1 MSKHPSM
8 EEDGFIYVDKQT
20 DLERLC
26 DHLEGETEVAL
37 DSEAD
42 NLHHF
47 ETKLCLLQLRF
58 DETIYLLDVTADL
71 DLERF
76 WKILSGLHLI
86 MHGSDFDLRLFEEF
100 CGFEAKSLFDSMLAS
115 QLLGIKRIGLAA
127 LLEENFGVR
136 IPKDS
141 QKSDWSQRPLTP
153 KMLKYAA
160 TDVLY
165 LHELRD
171 KLMARIRELSRE
183 EWLNQ
188 RCANQIR
195 IAKSGFPRNDEN
207 SWRISRS
214 DRLDERGQ
222 AAVYELWHWR
232 QNLAKRL
239 DRPPFKVLGNDYI
252 IALAEGV
259 SEGNWEFV
267 FEGLP
272 QGIQRRARQG
282 LKDALKLGASRDV
295 STLPQ
300 RPPRPERRAP
310 LSQQE
315 LDRQDA
321 IKSFRDKL
329 STTLSIDPTLIATRS
344 QVAQVARDPSD
355 LDGFLNWQKELLEPC
370 LQGLRS
376 EG

>member
-1 MSKHPSM
+1 MD
-8 EEDGFIYVDKQT
+8 EDGFIYVDKQI
-20 DLERLC
+20 DLEKLC
-26 DHLEGETEVAL
+26 DHLAGETEVAL

-58 DETIYLLDVTADL
+58 DKTIYLLDVTADL

-100 CGFEAKSLFDSMLAS
+100 CQFEANSLFDSMLAS

-127 LLEENFGVR
+127 LLEENFGVK

-171 KLMARIRELSRE
+171 KLMARIRELGRE
-183 EWLNQ
+183 SWLEQ
-188 RCANQIR
+188 RCNNQIR

-282 LKDALKLGASRDV
+282 LKDALKQGASRDV
-295 STLPQ
+295 ETLPQ

-315 LDRQDA
+315 LDRQDTVKA
-321 IKSFRDKL
+321 FRDKL
-329 STTLSIDPTLIATRS
+329 SKELAIDPTLIATRS
-344 QVAQVARDPSD
+344 QVAQVARDPDD
-355 LDGFLNWQKELLEPC
+355 LSGFLPWQQELLGPC
-370 LQGLRS
+370 LEDLKAQP
-376 EG
+376 

>member
-1 MSKHPSM
+1 MYPKM
-8 EEDGFIYVDKQT
+8 EDVEFTYIDKQAEL
-20 DLERLC
+20 DELC
-26 DHLEGETEVAL
+26 EHLAKQSEVAL

-71 DLERF
+71 YLDRF
-76 WKILSGLHLI
+76 WELLSGMHLI

-100 CGFEAKSLFDSMLAS
+100 CGFKAASLFDSMLAS

-127 LLEENFGVR
+127 LLEEHFSVK

-171 KLMARIRELSRE
+171 RLMARIDEVDRG
-183 EWLNQ
+183 EWLRQ
-188 RCANQIR
+188 RCENQIR
-195 IAKSGFPRNDEN
+195 IAKTGFPRNDEN
-207 SWRISRS
+207 SWRIAKS
-214 DRLDERGQ
+214 DRLDDRGQ
-222 AAVYELWHWR
+222 AAIYELWHWR

-239 DRPPFKVLGNDYI
+239 DRPPFKVLGNDFI

-272 QGIQRRARQG
+272 MGIQRRARQG
-282 LKDALKLGASRDV
+282 LKDALRRGVTRDV
-295 STLPQ
+295 KSLPQ

-315 LDRQDA
+315 LDRQDT
-321 IKSFRDKL
+321 IKAFRDKL
-329 STTLSIDPTLIATRS
+329 ATDFGFDPTLIATRS
-344 QVAQVARDPSD
+344 QVAQLARDLEDFS
-355 LDGFLNWQKELLEPC
+355 GFLEWQRDLLEPC
-370 LQGLRS
+370 LANLK
-376 EG
+376 

>member
-1 MSKHPSM
+1 M
-8 EEDGFIYVDKQT
+8 EDIRFIYVDKQ
-20 DLERLC
+20 DELEALC
-26 DHLEGETEVAL
+26 DHLAKQEEIAL

-71 DLERF
+71 QLDRF
-76 WKILSGLHLI
+76 WETLAGLHLI

-100 CGFEAKSLFDSMLAS
+100 CGFQAKSLFDSMLAS

-127 LLEENFGVR
+127 LLEENFEVK

-141 QKSDWSQRPLTP
+141 QKSDWSQRPLTQ
-153 KMLKYAA
+153 KMLTYAA

-171 KLMARIRELSRE
+171 KLMARIRELGRE
-183 EWLNQ
+183 EWLKQ
-188 RCANQIR
+188 RCDHQIR
-195 IAKSGFPRNDEN
+195 IAGSGFPRSDDN
-207 SWRISRS
+207 SWRIARS

-239 DRPPFKVLGNDYI
+239 DRPPFKVLGNDFI
-252 IALAEGV
+252 IMLAEGV

-272 QGIQRRARQG
+272 AGIQRRARQG
-282 LKDALKLGASRDV
+282 LKDALKRGASRDV
-295 STLPQ
+295 KTLPQ
-300 RPPRPERRAP
+300 RPPRQERRAP

-315 LDRQDA
+315 LDRQDVV
-321 IKSFRDKL
+321 KGFRDQLAKD
-329 STTLSIDPTLIATRS
+329 LSIDPTLLATRS
-344 QVAQVARDPSD
+344 QVAQLARDPGDHST
-355 LDGFLNWQKELLEPC
+355 FLSWQLELLQPC
-370 LQGLRS
+370 LAQLQS
-376 EG
+376 

>member
-1 MSKHPSM
+1 M
-8 EEDGFIYVDKQT
+8 EEIEFKFVDKQ
-20 DLERLC
+20 DELEDLC
-26 DHLEGETEVAL
+26 DHLATQTEIAL

-47 ETKLCLLQLRF
+47 ETQLCLLQLRF
-58 DETIYLLDVTADL
+58 DDSIYLLDVTADL

-76 WKILSGLHLI
+76 WQVLGGLHLI
-86 MHGSDFDLRLFEEF
+86 MHGSDFDLRLFQECCNF
-100 CGFEAKSLFDSMLAS
+100 KAKSVFDSMLAS

-127 LLEENFGVR
+127 LLEENFDVK

-171 KLMARIRELSRE
+171 KLMARIRETGRE
-183 EWLNQ
+183 EWLRQ
-188 RCANQIR
+188 RCDNQIR
-195 IAKSGFPRNDEN
+195 IAQSGFPRNDEN
-207 SWRISRS
+207 SWRIPRS

-239 DRPPFKVLGNDYI
+239 DRPPFKILGNDYI
-252 IALAEGV
+252 ISLAEGV

-272 QGIQRRARQG
+272 MGIQRRARQG
-282 LKDALKLGASRDV
+282 LRDALKLGVTRDV
-295 STLPQ
+295 NTLPQ

-321 IKSFRDKL
+321 VKDYRDAMAQ
-329 STTLSIDPTLIATRS
+329 TLGIDPTLIATRS
-344 QVAQVARDPSD
+344 QVAQLARDPKDVS
-355 LDGFLNWQKELLEPC
+355 GFLDWQRELLAPR
-370 LQGLRS
+370 LVDLK
-376 EG
+376 

>member
-1 MSKHPSM
+1 MAD
-8 EEDGFIYVDKQT
+8 EAYTYIDKQSE
-20 DLERLC
+20 LEELC
-26 DHLEGETEVAL
+26 DELEKQSEIAL

-47 ETKLCLLQLRF
+47 ETKLCLLQMRF
-58 DETIYLLDVTADL
+58 DESTYLLDVTADL
-71 DLERF
+71 NLERF

-86 MHGSDFDLRLFEEF
+86 MHGSDFDLRLFEDF

-127 LLEENFGVR
+127 LLEENFDVK

-165 LHELRD
+165 LHSLRD
-171 KLMARIRELSRE
+171 KLMNQIRELGRE
-183 EWLNQ
+183 DWLKQ
-188 RCANQIR
+188 RCDNQIR

-207 SWRISRS
+207 SWRIARS
-214 DRLDERGQ
+214 DRLDERAQ
-222 AAVYELWHWR
+222 ATVYELWHWR

-252 IALAEGV
+252 ITLAESV

-272 QGIQRRARQG
+272 AGIQRRAKQG
-282 LKDALKLGASRDV
+282 LRDALKAGATRSV
-295 STLPQ
+295 KTLPQ
-300 RPPRPERRAP
+300 RPPRPERRSP

-321 IKSFRDKL
+321 IKAFRDKVSKEL
-329 STTLSIDPTLIATRS
+329 TIDPTLIATRS
-344 QVAQVARDPSD
+344 QVAQLARDPSD
-355 LDGFLNWQKELLEPC
+355 FAGFLDWQKEILKPC
-370 LQGLRS
+370 LD
-376 EG
+376 EMVD

>member
-1 MSKHPSM
+1 MQ
-8 EEDGFIYVDKQT
+8 EEAFTYIDKQT
-20 DLERLC
+20 ELNALC
-26 DHLEGETEVAL
+26 DHLEKQSEIAL

-58 DETIYLLDVTADL
+58 DETSYLLDITADL
-71 DLERF
+71 ELERF
-76 WKILSGLHLI
+76 WDILSGLHLI

-100 CGFEAKSLFDSMLAS
+100 CGFQAKSLFDSMLAS

-127 LLEENFGVR
+127 LLEENFGIK

-141 QKSDWSQRPLTP
+141 QKSDWSQRPLTH

-160 TDVLY
+160 TDVLH

-171 KLMARIRELSRE
+171 ILMAQIRELGRS
-183 EWLNQ
+183 EWLEQ

-195 IAKSGFPRNDEN
+195 IAQAGFPRNDEN
-207 SWRISRS
+207 SWRIPRS

-222 AAVYELWHWR
+222 AGVYELWHWR

-239 DRPPFKVLGNDYI
+239 DRPPFKILGNDYI

-272 QGIQRRARQG
+272 SGIQRRARQG
-282 LKDALKLGASRDV
+282 LRDALKAGASRSV
-295 STLPQ
+295 KTLPK
-300 RPPRPERRAP
+300 RPPRPERRTP
-310 LSQQE
+310 LSQRE
-315 LDRQDA
+315 LDRQDH
-321 IKSFRDKL
+321 IKSYRDKEAAQL
-329 STTLSIDPTLIATRS
+329 GIDPTLIATRS
-344 QVAQVARDPSD
+344 QVAQLARNPKD
-355 LDGFLNWQKELLEPC
+355 LAGLLGWQKAVLLPC
-370 LQGLRS
+370 L
-376 EG
+376 EEPHE

>member
-1 MSKHPSM
+1 MAD
-8 EEDGFIYVDKQT
+8 EAFTYIDKQSELEELCD
-20 DLERLC
+20 DLEKQ
-26 DHLEGETEVAL
+26 TEIAL

-47 ETKLCLLQLRF
+47 ETKLCLLQIRF
-58 DETIYLLDVTADL
+58 DQSTYLLDVTADL
-71 DLERF
+71 NLERF
-76 WKILSGLHLI
+76 WKILSSLHLI
-86 MHGSDFDLRLFEEF
+86 MHGSDFDLRLFEDF

-127 LLEENFGVR
+127 LLEENFDIK

-160 TDVLY
+160 TDVLH
-165 LHELRD
+165 LHRLRD
-171 KLMARIRELSRE
+171 TLMERIRELGRE
-183 EWLNQ
+183 DWLKQ
-188 RCANQIR
+188 RCDNQIR
-195 IAKSGFPRNDEN
+195 LAKSGFPRNDEN
-207 SWRISRS
+207 SWRIARS
-214 DRLDERGQ
+214 DRLDERAQ
-222 AAVYELWHWR
+222 ATVYELWHWR

-252 IALAEGV
+252 ITLAESV

-272 QGIQRRARQG
+272 AGIQRRAKQG
-282 LKDALKLGASRDV
+282 LKDALRAGATRDV
-295 STLPQ
+295 KTLPQ
-300 RPPRPERRAP
+300 RPSRPERRAP

-321 IKSFRDKL
+321 IKAFRDKISQEL
-329 STTLSIDPTLIATRS
+329 TIDPTLIATRS
-344 QVAQVARDPSD
+344 QVAQLARDPSD
-355 LDGFLNWQKELLEPC
+355 FAGFLDWQKEILNPC
-370 LQGLRS
+370 LEEMRK
-376 EG
+376 

>member
-1 MSKHPSM
+1 M
-8 EEDGFIYVDKQT
+8 EKDGFIYVDKQD
-20 DLERLC
+20 DLEKMC
-26 DHLEGETEVAL
+26 DLLAKQKEVAL

-58 DETIYLLDVTADL
+58 DQDIYLLDVTADL
-71 DLERF
+71 DLDRF

-100 CGFEAKSLFDSMLAS
+100 CGFEAHSIFDSMLAS

-127 LLEENFGVR
+127 LLEENFGVK

-153 KMLKYAA
+153 KMLTYAA

-171 KLMARIRELSRE
+171 KLMARIRELGRE
-183 EWLNQ
+183 DWLKQ
-188 RCANQIR
+188 RCENQIR

-207 SWRISRS
+207 SWRISKA

-252 IALAEGV
+252 IQLAEGV

-272 QGIQRRARQG
+272 MGIQRRARQG

-321 IKSFRDKL
+321 IKAFRDNL
-329 STTLSIDPTLIATRS
+329 SKELAIDPTLIATRS
-344 QVAQVARDPSD
+344 QVAQVARDPED
-355 LDGFLNWQKELLEPC
+355 LEGFLEWQKSLLAPC
-370 LQGLRS
+370 IERL
-376 EG
+376 EVE